1 MVVNVILDNWS
12 WSEIQCGRIW
22 SVQNTG
28 WCRPQQHKLA
38 NYLDANFSRT
48 YAFKVWYEFE
58 RKPCWTCLWRV
69 WIIFRSIPRIIQ
81 SSLSAPPW
89 WNMYTCIATGGR
101 LYIVEVVVGGANKI
115 QSNKCNKCCRILPMN
130 TNLQMVMQSLC
141 PYFDASMLPFEFRE
155 WMGSSLVPPF
165 DNNFSITWKAH
176 TDFTKAWLLSFVET
190 GERKCL

>member
-1 MVVNVILDNWS
+1 MVNTQDWFVICTFPQLHPLHYVGFHIIHHNHGGYYHPS
-12 WSEIQCGRIW
+12 TIGLGQIHCSRIW

-28 WCRPQQHKLA
+28 WCRPQKHKLA

-58 RKPCWTCLWRV
+58 RKPCWTCLWWV

-101 LYIVEVVVGGANKI
+101 LYNSSSGRGGQQNPI
-115 QSNKCNKCCRILPMN
+115 Q
-130 TNLQMVMQSLC
+130 QM
-141 PYFDASMLPFEFRE
+141 
-155 WMGSSLVPPF
+155 
-165 DNNFSITWKAH
+165 
-176 TDFTKAWLLSFVET
+176 
-190 GERKCL
+190 